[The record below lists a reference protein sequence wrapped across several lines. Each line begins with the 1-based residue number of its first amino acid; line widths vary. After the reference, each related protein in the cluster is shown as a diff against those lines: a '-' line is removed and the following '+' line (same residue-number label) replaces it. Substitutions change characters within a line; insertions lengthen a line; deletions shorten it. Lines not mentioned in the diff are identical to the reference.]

1 MRIKSD
7 NVLKGFFQGTEYVK
21 VLQDKKGFNKIKF
34 LLGVLKIELKSIRY
48 YFVIFYCKHS
58 VIFNPKHPKI
68 FADKDFINNFELYAK
83 KLGVKHIGYTKI
95 ISGLLFKN
103 MTAISPNAIILTL
116 EMDKDKIN
124 KAPSKET
131 FNMIHDT
138 YHRLNIITIKL
149 SNYLRRHGFSS
160 QPSPA
165 TNGIAHYPPMAEKA
179 GIGCRGWHGLLITPE
194 LGPRQR
200 IAMVV
205 TSIDNLPFSD
215 SNEHLWINEY
225 CKKCH
230 KCVKSCPVQAIP
242 SEFELSELGYQRHLN
257 ALRCVDFF
265 SQNFGCSICVKSCT
279 FNNSDYYK
287 IKHSFEKNK

>member
-1 MRIKSD
+1 MKIKSE
-7 NVLKGFFQGTEYVK
+7 NKLIGFFQGTGYLK
-21 VLQDKKGFNKIKF
+21 VFQDKKGIEKFKF
-34 LLGVLKIELKSIRY
+34 LFGVLRIELKSIRH
-48 YFVIFYCKHS
+48 YFVIFYCKLS
-58 VIFNPKHPKI
+58 LIFNPKHPKVI
-68 FADKDFINNFELYAK
+68 ADTNFIKDFEVYAK
-83 KLGVKHIGYTKI
+83 NLGVKHIGYTKV
-95 ISGLLFKN
+95 ISRLLFKN
-103 MTAISPNAIILTL
+103 RTAISPNAIILTL
-116 EMDKDKIN
+116 EMAKDKIN

-138 YHRLNIITIKL
+138 YHRLNMITIKL
-149 SNYLRRHGFSS
+149 SKYIRSNGFSA

-165 TNGIAHYPPMAEKA
+165 TLGIAHYPPMAEKA

-200 IAMVV
+200 ISMIV

-215 SNEHLWINEY
+215 VNPHLWINEF

-242 SEFELSELGYQRHLN
+242 NKYELSELGYQRHLN

-265 SQNFGCSICVKSCT
+265 SQNYGCTICVKSCT
-279 FNNSDYYK
+279 FNNSDYDK
-287 IKHSFEKNK
+287 IKHSFEKEK